1 VTGNKKPGEREK
13 KLERKRKKK
22 QGKEKKKGNM
32 RDSEDVLEKEL
43 RKTREGGDHY
53 KQNRGQD
60 QREVKQFFFSQPL
73 RIARWGSRWRTE
85 CNAGWRVRGTTGWV
99 QSRCIIATT
108 TNMSKQEA
116 GLNLNNSRS
125 TEVHEGQIPK

>member
-43 RKTREGGDHY
+43 RKTREGIGD
-53 KQNRGQD
+53 
-60 QREVKQFFFSQPL
+60 
-73 RIARWGSRWRTE
+73 RTKE
-85 CNAGWRVRGTTGWV
+85 
-99 QSRCIIATT
+99 
-108 TNMSKQEA
+108 K
-116 GLNLNNSRS
+116 
-125 TEVHEGQIPK
+125 